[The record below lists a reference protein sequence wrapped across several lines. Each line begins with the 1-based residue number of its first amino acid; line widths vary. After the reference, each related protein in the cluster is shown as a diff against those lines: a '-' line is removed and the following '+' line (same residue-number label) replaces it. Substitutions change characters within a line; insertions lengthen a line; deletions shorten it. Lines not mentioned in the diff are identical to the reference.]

1 MFKFTGKLT
10 THELLMVFAIC
21 SFPVHVYT
29 IVNVLYDVPAWMKY
43 MPLWDLAGAISYA
56 LAFALLEAIALFLP
70 LVLAGWV
77 MPKNWLRGNFV
88 ALSFAFVLEAVVM
101 ALVIQGNET
110 LLWDKGL
117 LLKIFVGVYA
127 GLMALIYLFPKIN
140 TFVVSIGER
149 ILVLFYLYITLD
161 VLAIIAV
168 IVRNI

>member
-1 MFKFTGKLT
+1 MLKFKGKLT

-29 IVNVLYDVPAWMKY
+29 IVNALYDVPAWMKY
-43 MPLWDLAGAISYA
+43 MTLWDLLGAFSYA
-56 LAFALLEAIALFLP
+56 LTFALLEAIALFLP

-77 MPKNWLRGNFV
+77 VPKSLLRGNFV
-88 ALSFAFVLEAVVM
+88 ALSFAFVLESVVM
-101 ALVIQGNET
+101 ALVIQGNER

-127 GLMALIYLFPKIN
+127 ALMALIYLVPKIKS
-140 TFVVSIGER
+140 FVASIGER

-168 IVRNI
+168 IVRNV